1 MRTVTL
7 QSILLRAWQRAG
19 NDAGSGSNPIDNIP
33 ASAKTMMT
41 AAANDAIEQCWTWA
55 DWPELCRVES
65 RTVQGDETNGF
76 YIDYAQVGQTPMGE
90 VFSVLRDNP
99 NTHVAPREIGFTLLA
114 SAIRFPQSTD
124 LPTTVYVRYRLRPD
138 TYTAS
143 NLSATVPAVLSK
155 ATGYMLTASLLE
167 EDGQMDK
174 ALLMEQKAEAELIS
188 ERDKYYFQQGQP
200 SMWTA
205 RVNQY

>member
-7 QSILLRAWQRAG
+7 QSILLRAWQRVG
-19 NDAGSGSNPIDNIP
+19 NDASTIGSVPSG
-33 ASAKTMMT
+33 AQTMMV

-90 VFSVLRDNP
+90 VFAVLRDNP
-99 NTHVAPREIGFTLLA
+99 NTHVAPREIGFTLLG

-174 ALLMEQKAEAELIS
+174 ALLMEQKAEAELIN
-188 ERDKYYFQQGQP
+188 ERDKYVFQQGQP
-200 SMWTA
+200 TSWTA
-205 RVNQY
+205 RINYY

>member
-7 QSILLRAWQRAG
+7 QSVLLRAWQRVG
-19 NDAGSGSNPIDNIP
+19 NDASTLDNIP
-33 ASAKTMMT
+33 SGAKTMLV
-41 AAANDAIEQCWTWA
+41 AAANEAIAQCWEWA
-55 DWPELCRVES
+55 DWPELMRTEL
-65 RTVQGDETNGF
+65 RTVQGDDTTGF
-76 YIDYAQVGQTPMGE
+76 YIDSAQAGQTPMGE
-90 VFSVLRDNP
+90 VFAVLRDNP
-99 NTHVAPREIGFTLLA
+99 NTHVAPREIGYTLLG

-143 NLSATVPAVLSK
+143 NLSATVPAVLAK
-155 ATGYMLTASLLE
+155 AVGYMLAASLLE
-167 EDGQMDK
+167 EDGQLDK
-174 ALLMEQKAEAELIS
+174 STLMEQKAESELIS

>member
-7 QSILLRAWQRAG
+7 QSILLRAWQRVG
-19 NDAGSGSNPIDNIP
+19 NDASTLDNIP
-33 ASAKTMMT
+33 SGAKTMLV
-41 AAANDAIEQCWTWA
+41 AAANEAIAQCWEWA
-55 DWPELCRVES
+55 DWPELMRTES

-76 YIDYAQVGQTPMGE
+76 YIDYAQAGQTPMGE
-90 VFSVLRDNP
+90 VFAVLRDNP
-99 NTHVAPREIGFTLLA
+99 NTHVAPREIGYTLLG

-124 LPTTVYVRYRLRPD
+124 LPTTVYVRYRLRPE

-143 NLSATVPAVLSK
+143 NLTATVPAVLAK
-155 ATGYMLTASLLE
+155 AVGYMLTASLLE
-167 EDGQMDK
+167 EDGQLDK
-174 ALLMEQKAEAELIS
+174 STLMEQKAESELIS

-200 SMWTA
+200 SMWSA

>member
-1 MRTVTL
+1 VRTVTL
-7 QSILLRAWQRAG
+7 QSILLRAWQRVG
-19 NDAGSGSNPIDNIP
+19 NDASTIANVPSG
-33 ASAKTMMT
+33 AQTMLV

-65 RTVQGDETNGF
+65 RTVQGDDTTGF
-76 YIDYAQVGQTPMGE
+76 YIDYDQGSPLTPMGE

-143 NLSATVPAVLSK
+143 NLSATVPAVLAK
-155 ATGYMLTASLLE
+155 AVGYMLTAALQE

-188 ERDKYYFQQGQP
+188 ERDKYVFQQGQP

>member
-1 MRTVTL
+1 MRTVQL
-7 QSILLRAWQRAG
+7 QSILLRAWQRVG
-19 NDAGSGSNPIDNIP
+19 NDASTLDNIP
-33 ASAKTMMT
+33 SGAKTMLV
-41 AAANDAIEQCWTWA
+41 AAANEAIEQCWTWA
-55 DWPELCRVES
+55 DWPELMRTES
-65 RTVQGDETNGF
+65 RTVQGDDTTGF
-76 YIDYAQVGQTPMGE
+76 YIDSAQVGQTLMGE
-90 VFSVLRDNP
+90 VFAVLRDNP
-99 NTHVAPREIGFTLLA
+99 NTHVAPREIGYTLLG

-143 NLSATVPAVLSK
+143 NLSATVPAVLAK
-155 ATGYMLTASLLE
+155 AVGYMLTASLLE
-167 EDGQMDK
+167 EDGQLDK
-174 ALLMEQKAEAELIS
+174 STLMEQKAESELIS

>member
-7 QSILLRAWQRAG
+7 QSILLRAWQRSG
-19 NDAGSGSNPIDNIP
+19 NDASTISNVPSG
-33 ASAKTMMT
+33 ALTMMV
-41 AAANDAIEQCWTWA
+41 AAATDAIAQCWEWA
-55 DWPELCRVES
+55 DWPELCRVEE
-65 RTVQGDETNGF
+65 RTVQGSDTTGY
-76 YIDYAQVGQTPMGE
+76 YIDYAQVGETAMGE
-90 VFSVLRDNP
+90 VFGVLRDNP
-99 NTHVAPREIGFTLLA
+99 NTHVAPREIGYTLLG

-124 LPTTVYVRYRLRPD
+124 LPTTVYVRYRLRPE

-143 NLSATVPAVLSK
+143 NLSATVPAVLAK

>member
-7 QSILLRAWQRAG
+7 QSILLRAWQRVG
-19 NDAGSGSNPIDNIP
+19 NDASALANIP
-33 ASAKTMMT
+33 SGAQTMLV
-41 AAANDAIEQCWTWA
+41 AAANEAIEQCWTWA

-65 RTVQGDETNGF
+65 RTVQGDATNGF
-76 YIDYAQVGQTPMGE
+76 YIDYAQAGQTPMGE

-143 NLSATVPAVLSK
+143 NLSATVPAVLAK
-155 ATGYMLTASLLE
+155 AVGYLLTASLQE

-188 ERDKYYFQQGQP
+188 ERDKYVFQQGQP

>member
-7 QSILLRAWQRAG
+7 QSILLRAWQRVG
-19 NDAGSGSNPIDNIP
+19 NDASALANIP
-33 ASAKTMMT
+33 SGAQTMLV
-41 AAANDAIEQCWTWA
+41 AAANDAIAQCWEWA

-65 RTVQGDETNGF
+65 RTVQGDDTTGF
-76 YIDYAQVGQTPMGE
+76 YIDYDQGSPLTPMGE

-124 LPTTVYVRYRLRPD
+124 LPTTVWVRYRLRPD

>member
-7 QSILLRAWQRAG
+7 QSILLRAWQRVG
-19 NDAGSGSNPIDNIP
+19 NDASALANIP
-33 ASAKTMMT
+33 SGAQTMLV
-41 AAANDAIEQCWTWA
+41 AAANDAIEACWTWA
-55 DWPELCRVES
+55 DWPELCRIEE
-65 RTVQGDETNGF
+65 RTIQGDDTTGF
-76 YIDYAQVGQTPMGE
+76 YIDYAQPGQTPMGE
-90 VFSVLRDNP
+90 VFGVLRDNP
-99 NTHVAPREIGFTLLA
+99 NTHVAPREIGYTLLG

-143 NLSATVPAVLSK
+143 NLSATVPSVLAKAV
-155 ATGYMLTASLLE
+155 GYMLTASLLE
-167 EDGQMDK
+167 EDGQLDK
-174 ALLMEQKAEAELIS
+174 STLMEQKAEAELIS

>member
-1 MRTVTL
+1 
-7 QSILLRAWQRAG
+7 
-19 NDAGSGSNPIDNIP
+19 
-33 ASAKTMMT
+33 MMT

-55 DWPELCRVES
+55 DWPELMRTES
-65 RTVQGDETNGF
+65 RTVQGDDTTGF
-76 YIDYAQVGQTPMGE
+76 YIDYDQGSPLTPMGE

-99 NTHVAPREIGFTLLA
+99 NTHVAPREVGYTLLG

-143 NLSATVPAVLSK
+143 NLTATVPAVLSK

>member
-7 QSILLRAWQRAG
+7 QSILLRAWQRVG
-19 NDAGSGSNPIDNIP
+19 NDASTIGNVPSG
-33 ASAKTMMT
+33 AQTMLV

-65 RTVQGDETNGF
+65 RTVQGDETNGY
-76 YIDYAQVGQTPMGE
+76 YIDYAQAGQTPMGE
-90 VFSVLRDNP
+90 VLSVLRDNP
-99 NTHVAPREIGFTLLA
+99 NTHVAPREIGFTLLG
-114 SAIRFPQSTD
+114 SAIRFPQSAD

-155 ATGYMLTASLLE
+155 ATAYMLTASLLE

-188 ERDKYYFQQGQP
+188 ERDKYVFQQGQP
-200 SMWTA
+200 TSWTA
-205 RVNQY
+205 RINYY

>member
-7 QSILLRAWQRAG
+7 QSILLRAWQRVG
-19 NDAGSGSNPIDNIP
+19 NDASTIANVPSG
-33 ASAKTMMT
+33 AQTMLV
-41 AAANDAIEQCWTWA
+41 AAANDAIAQCWEWA

-65 RTVQGDETNGF
+65 RTLQGDDTTGF
-76 YIDYAQVGQTPMGE
+76 YIDYDQGSPLTPMGE

>member
-41 AAANDAIEQCWTWA
+41 AAANERIADCWEWA
-55 DWPELCRVES
+55 DWPGLMRVES
-65 RTVQGDETNGF
+65 RTVQGDATNGY
-76 YIDYAQVGQTPMGE
+76 YIDYEQVGQTAMGE
-90 VFSVLRDNP
+90 VFGVLRDNP
-99 NTHVAPREIGFTLLA
+99 ATHAAPRAIGYTLLGD
-114 SAIRFPQSTD
+114 AIRFPEDTD
-124 LPTTVYVRYRLRPD
+124 LPTTVWVNYRVRPTEYS
-138 TYTAS
+138 AS
-143 NLSATVPAVLSK
+143 NLSATVPAVIAKAVGLMLS
-155 ATGYMLTASLLE
+155 ADLLQ
-167 EDGQMDK
+167 EDGQTDK
-174 ALLMEQKAEAELIS
+174 ALAMEQLAESELIS
-188 ERDKYYFQQGQP
+188 QRDKYYFQQGQP

>member
-7 QSILLRAWQRAG
+7 QSILLRAWQRVG
-19 NDAGSGSNPIDNIP
+19 NDASDIANVPTG
-33 ASAKTMMT
+33 ARTMLV
-41 AAANDAIEQCWTWA
+41 AAANEVIAQCWEWA

-65 RTVQGDETNGF
+65 RTVQGDETNGY

-99 NTHVAPREIGFTLLA
+99 NTHVAPREIGYTLLS

-143 NLSATVPAVLSK
+143 NLTATVPAVLAK
-155 ATGYMLTASLLE
+155 AVGYMLTASLLE

>member
-7 QSILLRAWQRAG
+7 QSILLRAWQRVG
-19 NDAGSGSNPIDNIP
+19 NDASTIANVPSG
-33 ASAKTMMT
+33 AQTMLV

-65 RTVQGDETNGF
+65 RTVQGDDTTGF
-76 YIDYAQVGQTPMGE
+76 YIDYAQAGQTPMGE
-90 VFSVLRDNP
+90 VFAVLRDNP
-99 NTHVAPREIGFTLLA
+99 NTHVAPREIGYTLLG

-155 ATGYMLTASLLE
+155 AVGYMLTASLQE
-167 EDGQMDK
+167 EDGQLDK
-174 ALLMEQKAEAELIS
+174 ALLMEQKAESELIS

>member
-7 QSILLRAWQRAG
+7 QSILLRAWQRVG
-19 NDAGSGSNPIDNIP
+19 NDASTIANVPSG
-33 ASAKTMMT
+33 AQTMLV

-65 RTVQGDETNGF
+65 RTVQGDDTTGF
-76 YIDYAQVGQTPMGE
+76 YIDYDQGSPLTPMGE
-90 VFSVLRDNP
+90 VFQVLRDNP
-99 NTHVAPREIGFTLLA
+99 NRHVAPREVGFTLLG